1 MIEYFVKCTTWW
13 AYYSSKMGNN
23 FCPTPSE
30 NHKRTHIHPRTH
42 SHTLGAC
49 NAPTALVQKI
59 MIWFFYR
66 QIKTNR
72 KNPVLEKI
80 LLICLN
86 SNLPLSLVF
95 TISLFQAEE
104 RQYPSVE
111 KVQIC
116 KIFQELPNWTLI
128 HLAFKKAAG
137 VADFNCVRPFYLV
150 TMDAF

>member
-1 MIEYFVKCTTWW
+1 MIECFVKCTTWW

-95 TISLFQAEE
+95 TITAFFKRKKGNTQAL
-104 RQYPSVE
+104 RRSRFA
-111 KVQIC
+111 KFSRSC
-116 KIFQELPNWTLI
+116 LI
-128 HLAFKKAAG
+128 E
-137 VADFNCVRPFYLV
+137 PWS
-150 TMDAF
+150 T